1 MLSREQAEKGLQ
13 AFRVANWF
21 ERRLA
26 DLAELS
32 ADLREIGLAFLGCD
46 AQGRWIE
53 DWAKRME
60 VERQAAEALERRSAG
75 DRLRLFNALFPQIGP
90 HVAYAWEMAKRFPY
104 QTGPSRRPFR
114 APRTSITTLGARLS
128 WLISLRGV
136 VEGYEQDICWF
147 AAWAPYLGWD
157 APHTLGPLLAAAIE
171 AGGPEGEETF
181 RVLRASALGEHEI
194 GGMGRHVIRAFL
206 SASRPEGWDLIERLL
221 LTAQREEGLRQAI
234 LESVDEAH
242 PEAFRRMLRLILE
255 HDLTR
260 FSATIRA
267 VDVWFGFGWRAED
280 ASEVKRDLGQVLR
293 FLDDPSAREE
303 ALRKGDG
310 RSVYLA
316 LWTIAFEDAIRVL
329 EPAEKLLTDADV
341 ERRFAAV
348 YLLRQVGLVG
358 SNQLLS
364 RALEDPDLRVAA
376 CALEGLVLEEDGE
389 DYERLERLLSRFPA
403 RARWEPIL
411 WPWMRIR
418 VTRSDIAD
426 ALAHC
431 LGARPFTVLLPYLPH
446 MSPRGRARAVRK
458 IAEDPDWLSQPEGR
472 STLLKMLGDPSP
484 EVRRG
489 ALQALRSYTPRS
501 DEVPFLERLLI
512 RRAADLRRG
521 VLELLLKQ
529 KDAEVLDSARRLLT
543 ADHPLQRLAGLE
555 LLRQMVESGRSVR
568 HCQELAKQFISQK
581 PELSAEESTLLA
593 AIRRAEQAPSLE
605 NALGLMDPSQRTPP
619 RAPLVP
625 ERFRAAQAS
634 SLVTPAAIAL
644 IKSLDERIH
653 QHRDMRVI
661 LRTSEGEREKLL
673 GNMSWDFPKPQPSLP
688 LEEDL
693 ARLPLREL
701 WESWWRERPP
711 ALRDADGLE
720 LLRALA
726 AIYSLLWCS
735 PSTSPPWVKNLQP
748 LLFGLVD
755 AKTVRYPQLVKSVL
769 KWMLRLFSPENAVDF
784 LLDAFEFTLA
794 HIPAEATV
802 WKGEEE
808 GRNYDWRNNFCLMT
822 WLDLARLHRAL
833 WPELWK
839 GEHHVRL
846 WRLLRW
852 VDEPAPDVQ
861 EGEHPLRMWRWIGEA
876 AKKLPRHRPGL
887 EEVLRAFEAGGA
899 TEADL
904 LDYLLGP
911 QNDFYTLRSL
921 SGRKPSQQLQEHPV
935 LRDLVQR
942 CRERILEIELQR
954 GDMPTAA
961 SRPALALRYTG
972 GLDVLVRALQAMGR
986 AAFVH
991 RRSADELSRP
1001 AVLSHIIR
1009 ATFPSD
1015 SDTPEVFA
1023 ERVRAAKIPRRR
1035 LIELAVFAPQWARH
1049 VEHAVGW
1056 PGLEEA
1062 AWWIHAHTKDR
1073 RWDVPLE
1080 IREAWQAEIAER
1092 TPLSAEDL
1100 LDGAVD
1106 VTWFQKA
1113 YAALGPER
1121 WQEVQRAAKYASAGS
1136 GHRRAQLFADAL
1148 RNHVK
1153 REDLIRRI
1161 REKRHQDSVRALGL
1175 LPLADGPSREQD
1187 LLERYRLLQE
1197 FSRSSRQF
1205 GALRRESEQRAVAIA
1220 MQNLART
1227 AGYSDPIRL
1236 QWAMEALEVQDLIG
1250 GQISIT
1256 SGDTTI
1262 TLAIDEWGKA
1272 TLSARRGDKELRGIP
1287 ARLRKDPQVVHISL
1301 RKRELEQQAA
1311 RIRAALEQAMCRG
1324 DRFTGA
1330 ELRAMLR
1337 HPILAPM
1344 LRQLVFLVE
1353 PAPPSGASSAIAMGY
1368 PVDDG
1373 EALRSHD
1380 GHLIPIAEGDVLR
1393 LAHPYDLFV
1402 SGEWSLWQRECF
1414 LNERIQ
1420 PFKQIF
1426 RELYLLTPVE
1436 KAEGNLSYRYA
1447 GHQVQPRRAM
1457 ALLAQRGWVYFP
1469 EEGARRTFH
1478 EEGLSAWV
1486 MFQWAPFTPAEVE
1499 GLTIE
1504 AVGFTRP
1511 RSWELLP
1518 LTEIPPR
1525 LFSEVMR
1532 DLDLVVSV
1540 AHAGGVD
1547 PEASAS
1553 TIEMRAALIRE
1564 TCSLLKLDNVRLQGS
1579 YALIEGQLGS
1589 YSVHLGSGVVHRRPG
1604 GALCIVPVFSQHR
1617 GRLFLPFADD
1627 DPRTAEVLSKVILL
1641 ARDSEIK
1648 DPTILQQILT

>member
-1 MLSREQAEKGLQ
+1 MLSREQAEKRLQ
-13 AFRVANWF
+13 AYRVANWL

-32 ADLREIGLAFLGCD
+32 NDLREIGLALLERD
-46 AQGRWIE
+46 TQGRWIE
-53 DWAKRME
+53 EWWKRE
-60 VERQAAEALERRSAG
+60 EAVRQAAESLEKQSAE
-75 DRLRLFNALFPQIGP
+75 DRARLFNALFPHIGP

-128 WLISLRGV
+128 WLISLRDV

-157 APHTLGPLLAAAIE
+157 APHTLGLLFAAAVE

-181 RVLRASALGEHEI
+181 RILQASALGEHEI

-206 SASRPEGWDLIERLL
+206 SASRPEGWHLIERLL

-242 PEAFRRMLRLILE
+242 PEAFRRMLWLILE

-267 VDVWFGFGWRAED
+267 VDVWFGFGWLAED
-280 ASEVKRDLGQVLR
+280 AREVKRDLGKTLR
-293 FLDDPSAREE
+293 FLEEPSAREE

-310 RSVYLA
+310 RSLYLA
-316 LWTIAFEDAIRVL
+316 LWTIAFEDAIQVL
-329 EPAEKLLTDADV
+329 KPAKELLRDSDV
-341 ERRFAAV
+341 ERRFATV
-348 YLLRQVGLVG
+348 CLLRQLKLVG
-358 SNQLLS
+358 SNRLLR

-376 CALEGLVLEEDGE
+376 CALEGMVLSEE
-389 DYERLERLLSRFPA
+389 DYERLEKLLDRFPA
-403 RARWEPIL
+403 RMRWEPIL
-411 WPWMRIR
+411 WPWMRLR
-418 VTRSDIAD
+418 VTRSDVAD
-426 ALAHC
+426 SLARC
-431 LGARPFTVLLPYLPH
+431 LGARPFTVLLPHLPY

-458 IAEDPDWLSQPEGR
+458 IAEDPNWLSHPEGCQ
-472 STLLKMLGDPSP
+472 TLLKMLGDPSP
-484 EVRRG
+484 EVRREV
-489 ALQALRSYTPRS
+489 LQALRGYTPRS
-501 DEVPFLERLLI
+501 DDVSFLESLLI
-512 RRAADLRRG
+512 RKAADLRRG

-529 KDAEVLDSARRLLT
+529 EDAKVLESARRLLT

-555 LLRQMVESGRSVR
+555 LLRQMVESGRSVSR
-568 HCQELAKQFISQK
+568 CQTLVAQC
-581 PELSAEESTLLA
+581 LSRDLRLSSEESTLLA
-593 AIRRAEQAPSLE
+593 AIRRAGPPPSLE
-605 NALGLMDPSQRTPP
+605 DALGLMDPSQRTSPHPP
-619 RAPLVP
+619 RVP
-625 ERFRAAQAS
+625 ERFRAAPES
-634 SLVTPAAIAL
+634 SLVTPAAVAL
-644 IKSLDERIH
+644 LKALDEWIH
-653 QHRDMRVI
+653 QHRDTLVPMRGPH
-661 LRTSEGEREKLL
+661 GEETKLL
-673 GNMSWDFPKPQPSLP
+673 GNMSWDFPYPSSHLPPQ
-688 LEEDL
+688 EDL
-693 ARLPLREL
+693 ARLPLRDL
-701 WESWWRERPP
+701 WESWWNERPS
-711 ALRDADGLE
+711 ALRDPDGLE

-726 AIYSLLWCS
+726 SLYSLHGWLT
-735 PSTSPPWVKNLQP
+735 PPPWIEKLRP
-748 LLFGLVD
+748 LLFGTVD
-755 AKTVRYPQLVKSVL
+755 EKTLRYRHLVKSVL
-769 KWMLRLFSPENAVDF
+769 TWMLRISSPEGAVDF
-784 LLDAFEFTLA
+784 LLDAVEFTLA
-794 HIPAEATV
+794 HIPAEAMI
-802 WKGEEE
+802 WKEDAQ
-808 GRNYDWRNNFCLMT
+808 YDWRKDHSLMA
-822 WLDLARLHRAL
+822 WLDLARLHRSFWL
-833 WPELWK
+833 ELWR

-911 QNDFYTLRSL
+911 QNDFYTLRLL
-921 SGRKPSQQLQEHPV
+921 SSRKPPQQLQEHPV

-954 GDMPTAA
+954 GDIPTAA

-986 AAFVH
+986 ATFVH
-991 RRSADELSRP
+991 RRSVDQLSRS

-1009 ATFPSD
+1009 ATFPSE
-1015 SDTPEVFA
+1015 SDTPEAFA
-1023 ERVRAAKIPRRR
+1023 ERARAARIPRRR

-1080 IREAWQAEIAER
+1080 IQEAWRAEIAER

-1106 VTWFQKA
+1106 VMWFQKA

-1236 QWAMEALEVQDLIG
+1236 QWAMEALEVQDLIDG
-1250 GQISIT
+1250 RISIT
-1256 SGDTTI
+1256 FGDTTI
-1262 TLAIDEWGKA
+1262 TLAINEWGKA

-1287 ARLRKDPQVVHISL
+1287 ARLRRDPQVVHISL

-1330 ELRAMLR
+1330 ELRTMLR

-1353 PAPPSGASSAIAMGY
+1353 PASPSEVSSAIAMGY

-1373 EALRSHD
+1373 EALQSHD
-1380 GHLIPIAEGDVLR
+1380 GHQIPIAEGDVLR

-1414 LNERIQ
+1414 LHERIQ

-1426 RELYLLTPVE
+1426 RELYLLTPAE

-1447 GHQVQPRRAM
+1447 GHQVQPRRAI

>member
-1 MLSREQAEKGLQ
+1 MLSREQAEKRLQ
-13 AFRVANWF
+13 AFRVANWL

-32 ADLREIGLAFLGCD
+32 PDLREIGLAFLGCD

-60 VERQAAEALERRSAG
+60 VERQAAEALEGRSAG

-157 APHTLGPLLAAAIE
+157 APHTLGLLFAAAVE

-181 RVLRASALGEHEI
+181 RILQASALGEHEI

-267 VDVWFGFGWRAED
+267 VDVWFGFDWRAED

-303 ALRKGDG
+303 VLRKGDG

-341 ERRFAAV
+341 ERRFATV
-348 YLLRQVGLVG
+348 YLLRQVRLVG

-426 ALAHC
+426 SLARC

-458 IAEDPDWLSQPEGR
+458 IAEDPDWLSHPEGR
-472 STLLKMLGDPSP
+472 QTLLKMLGDPSP
-484 EVRRG
+484 EVRGG
-489 ALQALRSYTPRS
+489 ALQALRSCTLRS
-501 DEVPFLERLLI
+501 DEMPFLESLLI
-512 RRAADLRRG
+512 RKAADLRRG

-529 KDAEVLDSARRLLT
+529 EDAKVLESARRLLT

-555 LLRQMVESGRSVR
+555 LLRQMVESGRSVPR
-568 HCQELAKQFISQK
+568 CQALVAQCLPQDL
-581 PELSAEESTLLA
+581 ELSSEESALLA
-593 AIRRAEQAPSLE
+593 AIRRAGPPPSLE
-605 NALGLMDPSQRTPP
+605 DALGLMDPSQRTPP
-619 RAPLVP
+619 RPPRVP
-625 ERFRAAQAS
+625 DRFRATQGS
-634 SLVTPAAIAL
+634 SLVTPATVAL
-644 IKSLDERIH
+644 LKALDEWIH
-653 QHRDMRVI
+653 QHRDVPVLMR
-661 LRTSEGEREKLL
+661 SPHGEEMKLL
-673 GNMSWDFPKPQPSLP
+673 GNMSWDFPTPYPSLP

-693 ARLPLREL
+693 ARLPLRDL
-701 WESWWRERPP
+701 WERWWNERPP
-711 ALRDADGLE
+711 ALRDTDGLE

-726 AIYSLLWCS
+726 VLRSWNSWLR
-735 PSTSPPWVKNLQP
+735 PPPWVEKLRP
-748 LLFGLVD
+748 LLFGTVD
-755 AKTVRYPQLVKSVL
+755 VKTVRYRRLVESVL
-769 KWMLRLFSPENAVDF
+769 EWMLRLSSPENAVDF
-784 LLDAFEFTLA
+784 LLDAVEFTLA
-794 HIPAEATV
+794 CIPAEAMIWREDV
-802 WKGEEE
+802 
-808 GRNYDWRNNFCLMT
+808 RYDWRDDHSLIA
-822 WLDLARLHRAL
+822 WLDLARLHRRF
-833 WPELWK
+833 WPEMWK

-852 VDEPAPDVQ
+852 MDEPVSNVQ
-861 EGEHPLRMWRWIGEA
+861 EGKHPFRLWRWIDKP
-876 AKKLPRHRPGL
+876 AKKPPRHRPYL
-887 EEVLRAFEAGGA
+887 EEVLLAFEAGGA

-911 QNDFYTLRSL
+911 QNDFYTLGSL

-935 LRDLVQR
+935 LQNLVQR

-986 AAFVH
+986 ATFVH
-991 RRSADELSRP
+991 RRSVDQLSRP

-1009 ATFPSD
+1009 ATFPSE
-1015 SDTPEVFA
+1015 SDTPEAFA
-1023 ERVRAAKIPRRR
+1023 EQARAAKIPRRR

-1106 VTWFQKA
+1106 VMWFQKA

-1121 WQEVQRAAKYASAGS
+1121 WQEVQRAAKYASSGS

-1148 RNHVK
+1148 RGHVK

-1236 QWAMEALEVQDLIG
+1236 QWAMEALEVQDLIDG
-1250 GQISIT
+1250 KISVT

-1262 TLAIDEWGKA
+1262 TLAINDWGKA
-1272 TLSARRGDKELRGIP
+1272 TLSIQQEGRELRSIP
-1287 ARLRKDPQVVHISL
+1287 ARLRKDPQVAHLLL
-1301 RKRELEQQAA
+1301 RKRELEQQAS
-1311 RIRAALEQAMCRG
+1311 RIRTALEQAMCRG

-1330 ELRAMLR
+1330 ELRSMLR

-1344 LRQLVFLVE
+1344 LRQLIFLIE
-1353 PAPPSGASSAIAMGY
+1353 GSDLPEDGPSHRMGY

-1373 EALRSHD
+1373 KALQSHD
-1380 GHLIPIAEGDVLR
+1380 GRRIPIAETDVLR
-1393 LAHPYDLFV
+1393 IAHPYDLFI

-1414 LNERIQ
+1414 LTERIQ
-1420 PFKQIF
+1420 PFKQVF
-1426 RELYLLTPVE
+1426 RELYLLTPAE
-1436 KAEGNLSYRYA
+1436 KAEGDRSYRYA

-1469 EEGARRTFH
+1469 EEGARRAFH
-1478 EEGLSAWV
+1478 KEGLSAWV

-1504 AVGFTRP
+1504 TVGFTR
-1511 RSWELLP
+1511 RGDWKLLP

-1525 LFSEVMR
+1525 IFSEVMR

-1564 TCSLLKLDNVRLQGS
+1564 TCALLRLDNVRLQGS
-1579 YALIEGQLGS
+1579 HALIEGQLGS

-1604 GALCIVPVFSQHR
+1604 GALCIIPVHSQHR